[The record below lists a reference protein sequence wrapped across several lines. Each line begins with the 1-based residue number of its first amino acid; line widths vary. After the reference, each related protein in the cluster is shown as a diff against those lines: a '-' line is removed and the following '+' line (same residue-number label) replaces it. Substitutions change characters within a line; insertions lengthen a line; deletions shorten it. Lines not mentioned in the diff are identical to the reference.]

1 MPRLILNWLLVFVL
15 LATTIFAAPESVAEK
30 QKKAEAGDAGAQFNL
45 GVMYANGEG
54 LVKDQVQAV
63 KWYRK
68 AAEQGMATAQFNLG
82 VMYVAGEGVIKDPI
96 EAHAWWDV
104 ASVLGDDDAKKNM
117 SIVEKEMTHQQIAEA
132 TKLAKEISAKIKK

>member
-1 MPRLILNWLLVFVL
+1 MRHEGDYALAQLV
-15 LATTIFAAPESVAEK
+15 
-30 QKKAEAGDAGAQFNL
+30 L
-45 GVMYANGEG
+45 GLMYANGDSV
-54 LVKDQVQAV
+54 VKDQVQAV

-82 VMYVAGEGVIKDPI
+82 VMYAKGEGVIKDPI

-117 SIVEKEMTHQQIAEA
+117 SIVEKAMTREQIAEA
-132 TKLAKEISAKIKK
+132 TKLAKERYAKIKKE